1 MNTQVS
7 PADADTNPLTQ
18 NRLKMLLCLMGMRD
32 GDGDEDV
39 GFNEVAEV
47 WTHGAQLEK
56 NTEEKALSSVAM
68 ASSGFQRFYRC
79 CLWSVPE
86 L

>member
-1 MNTQVS
+1 MS

-18 NRLKMLLCLMGMRD
+18 NRLKMLLCLMGMR
-32 GDGDEDV
+32 DGDEDV

-79 CLWSVPE
+79 CLQ

>member
-1 MNTQVS
+1 MS

-32 GDGDEDV
+32 GDEDV
-39 GFNEVAEV
+39 GFSEVVEV

-56 NTEEKALSSVAM
+56 NTEEKAWSSVAM

-79 CLWSVPE
+79 CLQ